1 MGGILCYTHHSLSM
15 VSCYSHLCMCMS
27 SVFNEDVWCKR
38 KKTRWKLRWPR
49 FKSWFSQLCDLG
61 QITEHYWAP
70 SILHTSWILNTSKVI
85 MNLSISCRPLNDT
98 CHLLLNPQFLLV
110 YTYCFNKNVSRF
122 TTEILWEKRT
132 ETWEKSGALFSIDV
146 SFYAKVEC
154 LYHNDYM
161 LLHTLLWP
169 FPNRGRENLPS
180 PGKLIFI
187 KVSRLDILAYFMVS
201 WFKLVFFKD
210 YTTYFLLKEY
220 ITCTM

>member
-1 MGGILCYTHHSLSM
+1 MTKVQVLIFTAVWPWTNHRTLLSPIYSAYFMNFEHIKSDNEPKHILSTPKWYLPSTI
-15 VSCYSHLCMCMS
+15 
-27 SVFNEDVWCKR
+27 
-38 KKTRWKLRWPR
+38 
-49 FKSWFSQLCDLG
+49 KS
-61 QITEHYWAP
+61 A
-70 SILHTSWILNTSKVI
+70 
-85 MNLSISCRPLNDT
+85 
-98 CHLLLNPQFLLV
+98 QFLLV